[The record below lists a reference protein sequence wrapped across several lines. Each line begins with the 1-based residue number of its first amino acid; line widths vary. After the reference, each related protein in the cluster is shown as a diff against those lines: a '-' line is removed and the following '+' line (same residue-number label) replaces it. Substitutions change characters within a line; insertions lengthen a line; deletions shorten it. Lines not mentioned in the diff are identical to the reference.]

1 MCGDPASCGR
11 YAATASVPAH
21 IWCDQC
27 HTESFS
33 GDSVSPGCGRS
44 WYCDCDLPVGFLHSG
59 ITVPVLFGEQLSV
72 PTRKIEYQVQL
83 SETDL

>member
-1 MCGDPASCGR
+1 MIPDYGSHFLEVLPS
-11 YAATASVPAH
+11 AH
-21 IWCDQC
+21 SA
-27 HTESFS
+27 ESFS

-44 WYCDCDLPVGFLHSG
+44 WYCDCDLPVDFLHSG